1 MVISRRQQLL
11 EALDCD
17 LICSTFSCGC
27 PYGGD
32 VGRVY
37 GQGSDAVAFSFT
49 TSEMLGVYMGRV
61 QMLLLSVSPQMWP
74 RARYHGE
81 MLMLMVTRLYLA
93 GSKCGQMKFV
103 WYY

>member
-11 EALDCD
+11 EALDCG

-27 PYGGD
+27 PYGGG

-49 TSEMLGVYMGRV
+49 TDVAARPLPRGDADADGHKAVSSRV
-61 QMLLLSVSPQMWP
+61 KVWSNEICLVLLTKASGH
-74 RARYHGE
+74 RNAACA
-81 MLMLMVTRLYLA
+81 A
-93 GSKCGQMKFV
+93 G
-103 WYY
+103 

>member
-1 MVISRRQQLL
+1 V
-11 EALDCD
+11 
-17 LICSTFSCGC
+17 
-27 PYGGD
+27 
-32 VGRVY
+32 
-37 GQGSDAVAFSFT
+37 AVHT
-49 TSEMLGVYMGRV
+49 VEMLGVYMGRV

-81 MLMLMVTRLYLA
+81 MLMLMVTRPYLA